1 MLESKN
7 FTTIKS
13 VFKSG
18 KSTTTEQ
25 EFTQKWIELINT
37 LEEGKSVAFVTK
49 GDESKW
55 LRYNEHENCIFY
67 HWSFCKESTLR

>member
-1 MLESKN
+1 MLENKE

-37 LEEGKSVAFVTK
+37 LEKGKSVNFCEK
-49 GDESKW
+49 G
-55 LRYNEHENCIFY
+55 
-67 HWSFCKESTLR
+67 